1 MKDHKKN
8 KYTKSIVLKGET
20 KTKHPSSTSSSYY
33 YFTSSFPFSSFG
45 PISFTKNTKQ
55 KRKRHKIFG
64 DGGQMW

>member
-1 MKDHKKN
+1 MDPTPY
-8 KYTKSIVLKGET
+8 YT
-20 KTKHPSSTSSSYY
+20 SSTSSSYY